1 MVRHTENIAH
11 SFERIS
17 AVLGDEN
24 EPIGSD
30 SDFSEESDEEDSDY
44 VDSATETVR
53 IVKKKVEKTTDATY

>member
-1 MVRHTENIAH
+1 MGRHSENIAH

-17 AVLGDEN
+17 AALGDEN
-24 EPIGSD
+24 EPIGSG